1 MRLKIVVDPVT
12 GAKRRTYEE
21 GIDWKEWRNAVIILA
36 VGAFLL
42 YLWNPSMIGEPWK
55 LVEWPLAPGIVGFV
69 AGVFAYMQWLS
80 MNPPT
85 DRWPWMVPLVTV
97 QTVPL
102 GGLKAD
108 EKTELAAIVGELR
121 RIEDRLAVIQKR
133 LDYDQSSSNQGN
145 IYRDRPTTDLE
156 RVLGFLRDGLARLRD
171 ALDLSSPKP

>member
-1 MRLKIVVDPVT
+1 MRLKIDPVT
-12 GAKRRTYEE
+12 KERRYEE
-21 GIDWKEWRNAVIILA
+21 GTDWKEWRNTVILLA

-42 YLWNPSMIGEPWK
+42 YLWNPTMIGEPWK
-55 LVEWPLAPGIVGFV
+55 LWPLAPGIVGFV
-69 AGVFAYMQWLS
+69 TGVFAYMQWLS

-85 DRWPWMVPLVTV
+85 DRWPWIVPLVTV

-121 RIEDRLAVIQKR
+121 GIEDRLAVIQKR